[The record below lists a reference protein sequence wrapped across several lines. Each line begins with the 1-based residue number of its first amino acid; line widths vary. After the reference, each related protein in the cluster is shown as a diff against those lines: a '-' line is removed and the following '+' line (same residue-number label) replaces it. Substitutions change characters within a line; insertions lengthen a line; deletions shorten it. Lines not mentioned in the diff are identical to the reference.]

1 MRLFLG
7 LAAGMTFVSLAAAQ
21 TPNNYE
27 IYPDPIANQA
37 TTTYTTR
44 GTLGSGP
51 GEVLQEWPINLVAGI
66 GDNGTTCQFV
76 GAEFLTQDQDAST
89 PEQYSVVA
97 RADAMGMPD
106 VTALLLNATGLSTPA
121 GTGITAW
128 RITVTFASPFNAPCD
143 KGMYVGLGLSGN
155 ATWTADGQSLH
166 GAAYVFPGG
175 TFPMVG
181 DHPRQNAPKLTWNVA
196 NMVVSQ
202 PGTGFVYSFAMRTN
216 APVLNIGNEDPLSSR
231 SPGGISYGAGG
242 FFPDVKSAGRDD
254 GLRAR
259 VRDNANTGG
268 MAFVLLGTGSF
279 PMGLALG
286 GFQGHIYLS
295 PAGLIMSLPIWQGS
309 IVNNEALIQI
319 APPTA
324 IPAPGWNVYFQ
335 AITVNASLGNARFTN
350 LAGVS
355 L

>member
-1 MRLFLG
+1 MRLIMG
-7 LAAGMTFVSLAAAQ
+7 LAAGATFVSLAAAQ

-27 IYPDPIANQA
+27 IYPDPIANQGG
-37 TTTYTTR
+37 TTYTTR

-51 GEVLQEWPINLVAGI
+51 GEVLQELPINLVAGI
-66 GDNGTTCQFV
+66 GDIGTSCQFV

-89 PEQYSVVA
+89 QEMYSVVA
-97 RADAMGMPD
+97 RADATGMPD
-106 VTALLLNATGLSTPA
+106 VTAQLLNVTGLSTPV
-121 GTGITAW
+121 GTGIAAW
-128 RITVTFASPFNAPCD
+128 RITVTFGTPFNAPCD

-166 GAAYVFPGG
+166 AAAYVWPGG
-175 TFPMVG
+175 TFPTTG
-181 DHPRQNAPKLTWNVA
+181 DNPRQGAPKLTWNVA

-202 PGTGFVYSFAMRTN
+202 PGTGFVYSFAMRTV
-216 APVLNIGNEDPLSSR
+216 AAVLNMGNEDPLSTR

-242 FFPDVKSAGRDD
+242 FFPEVKSPGRDD

-259 VRDNANTGG
+259 VRDATNNGG
-268 MAFVLLGTGSF
+268 MAFLLLGTGSF
-279 PMGLALG
+279 PMGLPLG

-295 PAGLIMSLPIWQGS
+295 PAGILFTVPTWTAS
-309 IVNNEALIQI
+309 IVNNEALLQVI
-319 APPTA
+319 PPTA
-324 IPAPGWNVYFQ
+324 IPAPGFTVYFQ
-335 AITVNASLGNARFTN
+335 GITVGQGFVNPRFTN